1 MKTNQLTILAILG
14 LLLFTSC
21 QKEDAVDPVPATG
34 AYSEGIFILNEGNY
48 GSGNSSISFL
58 DAENG
63 MSLGIFS
70 AENSGAAL
78 GDTGQSM
85 GFYGDLAFIV
95 LNVSNK
101 IEVVNRDSFE
111 EVAAI
116 ESGLSNPRYISF
128 YGGKAYVTNWG
139 DGTNPDDDFV
149 AVINAETFA
158 VEKKIS
164 VAEGPEQIVKA
175 GGEIYVAHP
184 GGYSFSN
191 KISVIDPENDV
202 VTDTIEVGDVPN
214 SLEVSGNYLWVSCSG
229 LPSYASAETAGE
241 IAKIDLSTN
250 EVTDE
255 LKLQNASDHPAN
267 LEIANNTVYYTL
279 GNAVY
284 SFQTDVSA
292 LPANE
297 TFTLDEV
304 SVLYGF
310 EVRDRLLYAASA
322 NSDFTGNGKL
332 LIYEASEGTLLN
344 SYETGI
350 NPGGIYFGELE

>member
-1 MKTNQLTILAILG
+1 MKTNQLAILAIFG

-34 AYSEGIFILNEGNY
+34 TYSEGIFILNEGNY
-48 GSGNSSISFL
+48 GSGNSSVSFL
-58 DAENG
+58 NSEG
-63 MSLGIFS
+63 EMSQSVFS
-70 AENSGAAL
+70 AQNSGQAL
-78 GDTGQSM
+78 GDTGQSL
-85 GFYGDLAFIV
+85 GFYGDLAFVV

-101 IEVVNRDSFE
+101 IEVVNRNSFE

-116 ESGLSNPRYISF
+116 TSGLNNPRYISF
-128 YGGKAYVTNWG
+128 YDGKAYVTNWG

-164 VAEGPEQIVKA
+164 VAEGPEQIVEA

-202 VTDTIEVGDVPN
+202 VADTIEVGEVPN

-229 LPSYASAETAGE
+229 LPSYASEETAGK

-250 EVTDE
+250 EVTAE
-255 LKLQNASDHPAN
+255 LQLPKATDHPAN
-267 LEIANNTVYYTL
+267 LEVADDSVYYTL
-279 GNAVY
+279 GNSVY
-284 SFQTDVSA
+284 SFQADASV
-292 LPANE
+292 LPSSESFNLE
-297 TFTLDEV
+297 EV

-310 EVRDRLLYAASA
+310 EVKDGLLYAASA
-322 NSDFTGNGKL
+322 NPDFTGNGKL
-332 LIYEASEGTLLN
+332 LIYQASGGKLLN
-344 SYETGI
+344 SFETGI
-350 NPGGIYFGELE
+350 NPGGIYFNSQE